1 MYTIW
6 CMHKQNSLGLD
17 VKSGDKTSFC
27 QKGTHCVKI
36 PEMKEI
42 LKKTKK
48 NPIKMH

>member
-27 QKGTHCVKI
+27 QKKDTLYKN
-36 PEMKEI
+36 PWKERNPI
-42 LKKTKK
+42 QKK
-48 NPIKMH
+48 NQ